1 MEQEISQV
9 AGVMERFGAWA
20 ADMGVLL
27 FEAACTVIVGAI
39 LIRLGRKGLKK
50 LLNMGIYGRQMDE
63 SRRQTISQLLINVY
77 EGVAWFLVVVIAL
90 SKLNINVNSLLAV
103 AGVGGIAVG
112 FGAQSLVK
120 DTLSGLFIF
129 FENQFV
135 VGDTVDLAGL
145 SGTVEKMTLR
155 VTELRSFEGD
165 LHVIP
170 NGEITLVT
178 NHTRSFHRAVVDVQ
192 VEYEERLDKVIAALE
207 KEMRA
212 CTGQI
217 EGMNG
222 TPECLG
228 VVGLE
233 ESGVKIEII
242 ADCAAKQHWAVEREL
257 RRRIKDCFD
266 REGIAMARP
275 QRVVHLKNE
284 PNSPER

>member
-1 MEQEISQV
+1 MRPPARLS
-9 AGVMERFGAWA
+9 WA
-20 ADMGVLL
+20 
-27 FEAACTVIVGAI
+27 AI

-170 NGEITLVT
+170 NGEITLSPT
-178 NHTRSFHRAVVDVQ
+178 TPAASTGRWWMCRWSMRSAWIRLSRPWKRRCAPARGKLRA
-192 VEYEERLDKVIAALE
+192 
-207 KEMRA
+207 
-212 CTGQI
+212 
-217 EGMNG
+217 
-222 TPECLG
+222 
-228 VVGLE
+228 
-233 ESGVKIEII
+233 
-242 ADCAAKQHWAVEREL
+242 
-257 RRRIKDCFD
+257 
-266 REGIAMARP
+266 
-275 QRVVHLKNE
+275 
-284 PNSPER
+284 

>member
-1 MEQEISQV
+1 MEQEISHV
-9 AGVMERFGAWA
+9 AGVMERFGNWA

-27 FEAACTVIVGAI
+27 FEAACTMVVGAI

-63 SRRQTISQLLINVY
+63 SRRQTIAQLLLNVY
-77 EGVAWFLVVVIAL
+77 GGAAWFLVGVVAL
-90 SKLNINVNSLLAV
+90 SVMKINVNSLLAV
-103 AGVGGIAVG
+103 AGVGGIAIG

-120 DTLSGLFIF
+120 DMLSGLFIF
-129 FENQFV
+129 FENQFA

-145 SGTVEKMTLR
+145 TGTVEKMTLR

-170 NGEITLVT
+170 NGEITMVT
-178 NHTRSFHRAVVDVQ
+178 NHTRSFHRAVVDVR
-192 VEYEERLDKVIAALE
+192 VEYEERLDRVIPILE
-207 KEMRA
+207 AEMRA

-217 EGMNG
+217 EGMKG

-228 VVGLE
+228 VVELE
-233 ESGVKIEII
+233 ESGVKIRILAE
-242 ADCAAKQHWAVEREL
+242 CAAKQHWAVEREL

-266 REGIAMARP
+266 REGIAVARP
-275 QRVVHLKNE
+275 QRVVYIKNT
-284 PNSPER
+284 PGSGER